1 MGLYSKRSPEE
12 QGQRDAAACMKRM
25 QGTVIKSVGTVRNYE
40 QSLRVVGTALA
51 KNGERLKD
59 LTPERAAQYLE
70 SRASEVRQKTL
81 DQERQAMQKMLEHV
95 NKNLAPGQTL
105 PVIKSEVETKLESRA
120 YTPAQVAA
128 IADRQTERH
137 ALATEIAYA
146 AGLRAHELI
155 TLRPA
160 DERPADERPALPEKF
175 EGRKGVTYTVEG
187 KGGLVREVL
196 IPHDLADR
204 LEERRLDEPRAV
216 VDRGV
221 NYTAHYDIGSGQA
234 WSNSF
239 SGASDR
245 ALGWSSGA
253 HGLRHSY
260 AQERMIEVQSLGVT
274 EEYAKEVVS
283 QELGHFRPEIT
294 EAYLR

>member
-1 MGLYSKRSPEE
+1 MAVYSKRTPEE
-12 QGQRDAAACMKRM
+12 QGKRDAAAVMKQL
-25 QGTVIKSVGTVRNYE
+25 QGVHIKSVGTVRNYE
-40 QSLRVVGTALA
+40 QGLRNVGTALA
-51 KNGERLKD
+51 RQGERLKG
-59 LTPERAAQYLE
+59 LTPERAVEYLKD
-70 SRASEVRQKTL
+70 RASEVAQKTL
-81 DQERQAMQKMLEHV
+81 DLERQALQKMLQHV
-95 NKNLAPGQTL
+95 EKNLDQGRTL
-105 PVIKSEVETKLESRA
+105 PVIKSEIETKLESRA
-120 YTPAQVAA
+120 YTPEQVAA

-175 EGRKGVTYTVEG
+175 EGREGVLYTVEG
-187 KGGLVREVL
+187 KGGLCREVV
-196 IPHDLADR
+196 IPSSLADR